1 MELFYI
7 NLSLAGLQ
15 LSAWIQI
22 LMLFQRPY
30 PSTLGLI
37 GTSKLACHESN
48 AWRASHD
55 SESYTIA
62 GSQLL
67 TSKWGWLPWLPSVY
81 DFDKVSQLFR
91 AWITQYQDK
100 HCSSKVNQH
109 GLTNNTILETF
120 TFRHLQPLF
129 WCTTSKNVWKSFGQL
144 NIVTSLT
151 KEKKITFFF
160 P

>member
-48 AWRASHD
+48 AWRAGND
-55 SESYTIA
+55 YDSYTIA

-109 GLTNNTILETF
+109 GLTNQAFDPLHSQGNFI
-120 TFRHLQPLF
+120 HKYIYCLQLR
-129 WCTTSKNVWKSFGQL
+129 
-144 NIVTSLT
+144 
-151 KEKKITFFF
+151 
-160 P
+160 

>member
-1 MELFYI
+1 MVRWYDILNLGSEVLILLDGINFLLNSMWKFFYI

-37 GTSKLACHESN
+37 GTSKLACQESN
-48 AWRASHD
+48 AWRAGHD

-62 GSQLL
+62 RSQLL

-81 DFDKVSQLFR
+81 DFDKVSQFCLGLGSLSTR
-91 AWITQYQDK
+91 INIAAAKWTNMAWPIR
-100 HCSSKVNQH
+100 
-109 GLTNNTILETF
+109 LLILYV
-120 TFRHLQPLF
+120 H
-129 WCTTSKNVWKSFGQL
+129 K
-144 NIVTSLT
+144 
-151 KEKKITFFF
+151 
-160 P
+160 

>member
-22 LMLFQRPY
+22 LMSFQRPY
-30 PSTLGLI
+30 PSSLGLI

-48 AWRASHD
+48 AWRAGHD
-55 SESYTIA
+55 SESYTIT

-81 DFDKVSQLFR
+81 DFDKVSQFCLGLGSLSTRINIAAAKWTNMARPIRLLILYIHRGTLFTSR
-91 AWITQYQDK
+91 FTA
-100 HCSSKVNQH
+100 CSY
-109 GLTNNTILETF
+109 I
-120 TFRHLQPLF
+120 RPLF
-129 WCTTSKNVWKSFGQL
+129 LSVKG
-144 NIVTSLT
+144 NI
-151 KEKKITFFF
+151 
-160 P
+160 